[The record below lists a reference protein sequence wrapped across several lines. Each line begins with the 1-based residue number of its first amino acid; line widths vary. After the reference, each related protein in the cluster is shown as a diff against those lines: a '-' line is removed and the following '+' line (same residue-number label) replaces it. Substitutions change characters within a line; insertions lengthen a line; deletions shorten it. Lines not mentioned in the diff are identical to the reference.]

1 LARTREIEHQYKEKE
16 IKLQGVL
23 RKTMEQLI
31 QEQTAEISE
40 LQGEF
45 QNATS
50 LMEQKYR
57 HLNERFQEITEL
69 YD

>member
-50 LMEQKYR
+50 LME
-57 HLNERFQEITEL
+57 
-69 YD
+69 